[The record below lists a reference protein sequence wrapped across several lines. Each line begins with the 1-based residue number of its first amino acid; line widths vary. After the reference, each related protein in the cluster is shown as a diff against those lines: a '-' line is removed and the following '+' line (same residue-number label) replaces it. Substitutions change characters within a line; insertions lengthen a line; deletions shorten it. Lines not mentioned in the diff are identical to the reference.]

1 MSRLRLSVSLWLAA
15 PLAVLVLAACGDDSI
30 TSDAAQESCVKG
42 RGTPAE
48 KQLSEAQKVDYCKC
62 VLPKLEQA
70 GFENASDFEDAV
82 KDPKGIAVIRACAQK
97 HLVRGYS

>member
-1 MSRLRLSVSLWLAA
+1 MPRLAPSVSSWLAA

-48 KQLSEAQKVDYCKC
+48 KQLSEEQKENYCKC
-62 VLPKLEQA
+62 VLPKLEDA
-70 GFENASDFEDAV
+70 GFENASDFEDAT
-82 KDPKGIAVIRACAQK
+82 KDPKGIAVIRECAQK
-97 HLVRGYS
+97 YLVRGYS